1 VLLEGDAG
9 AGDYLLA
16 ARPRAIPPRVALGA
30 TAPNVL
36 GHLTHHVQLQ
46 RPEELWV
53 VLCEVQLRRLVE
65 LLLGIADE
73 ERPALASRDPSVLCD

>member
-1 VLLEGDAG
+1 MLLVGDAG
-9 AGDYLLA
+9 AGDCLLA

-36 GHLTHHVQLQ
+36 GHLGYHVQLQ
-46 RPEELWV
+46 RPEELWMV
-53 VLCEVQLRRLVE
+53 SGEVQLRRLVE
-65 LLLGIADE
+65 LLLGVADE